1 MTDIQGGQT
10 YNVTCG
16 RVIADVG
23 RLWEMVHRGQK
34 ITNWMCSRC
43 STTLATPVSDGA
55 RLLLLWRF
63 SPAPNC
69 STNTGARRH
78 VCIKCIC
85 LSLEVAVVLVFGK
98 VIVKEALPT
107 DFAPL
112 KLSSMPRLMTGQCVT
127 NAVPHRASSRGSF
140 QSYWRFRPSRS
151 CIGASHSLILRF
163 HCNCLTLFLFEHVR
177 RRANGA
183 GSWTR
188 TAAGTFGET

>member
-1 MTDIQGGQT
+1 MTDIQGDQT
-10 YNVTCG
+10 YSVTCG

-23 RLWEMVHRGQK
+23 QLWEMVHRGQK

-69 STNTGARRH
+69 STNMGARRH

-85 LSLEVAVVLVFGK
+85 LEVAVVFVFGK
-98 VIVKEALPT
+98 VTAKEALST

-112 KLSSMPRLMTGQCVT
+112 KLSSMPRLMTGQQRVT
-127 NAVPHRASSRGSF
+127 NAIPHGVVAEGKF
-140 QSYWRFRPSRS
+140 PEKLKIPAQKELHWRKQ
-151 CIGASHSLILRF
+151 
-163 HCNCLTLFLFEHVR
+163 
-177 RRANGA
+177 
-183 GSWTR
+183 
-188 TAAGTFGET
+188 